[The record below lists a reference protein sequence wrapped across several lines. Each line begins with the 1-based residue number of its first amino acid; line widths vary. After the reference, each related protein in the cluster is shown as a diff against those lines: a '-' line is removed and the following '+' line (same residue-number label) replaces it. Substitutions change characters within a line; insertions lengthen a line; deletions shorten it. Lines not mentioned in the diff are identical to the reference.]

1 MDTSPQTLIITN
13 DIAEITRTAD
23 FIESYCMAQGAAMDV
38 VFKMNLAVEE
48 ALVNTITHGFTGNAC
63 HEIVLEITVEDDTI
77 VLTIVD
83 DAIAFDPLAA
93 PMPDVDSAADKRDVG
108 GLGVFL
114 MRTTMD
120 DVRYAREGRTNKLT
134 LRKSFQDKPLTV
146 DAPES
151 AA

>member
-1 MDTSPQTLIITN
+1 MDTCPQTLIITN

-23 FIESYCMAQGAAMDV
+23 FIENYCMAQGAAMDV
-38 VFKMNLAVEE
+38 VFKINLAVEE
-48 ALVNTITHGFTGNAC
+48 ALVNTITHGFTGDAC
-63 HEIVLEITVEDDTI
+63 HEIVLEINAENGMI

-83 DAIAFDPLAA
+83 DAVAFDPLAA
-93 PMPDVDSAADKRDVG
+93 PMPDVDSSADERDVG

-120 DVRYAREGRTNKLT
+120 DVQYAREGRTNKLT
-134 LRKSFQDKPLTV
+134 LRKSFQDTPLET
-146 DAPES
+146 DAREP